1 MAVETVNGV
10 RNFYGPRTA
19 YEGVGGSMATRDAE
33 RFAVAMFD
41 GEHYADV
48 ELIFPEGAVITG
60 NAVVEINEAFALGG
74 TTPVI
79 NVGKVGS
86 EGTDRIAQISE
97 AQAEAE
103 GTYSIAP
110 AGALAINTPLTE
122 QTTVTVALGGGTPTI
137 AGGKCKVIV
146 PFQVL

>member
-1 MAVETVNGV
+1 MAVETINGV
-10 RNFYGPRTA
+10 RNFYGPRTSF
-19 YEGVGGSMATRDAE
+19 EGVSGAMATRDAE

-48 ELIFPEGAVITG
+48 ELIFPKGAVITG
-60 NAVVEINEAFALGG
+60 NAVVEIDEAFALGG
-74 TTPVI
+74 TAPVI

-97 AQAEAE
+97 AQAEAV
-103 GTYSIAP
+103 GTYSVAS
-110 AGALAINTPLTE
+110 AGAFAVNTPLTA
-122 QTTVTVALGGGTPTI
+122 QTTVTVALGGTSPTI
-137 AGGKCKVIV
+137 AGGQCKVIV